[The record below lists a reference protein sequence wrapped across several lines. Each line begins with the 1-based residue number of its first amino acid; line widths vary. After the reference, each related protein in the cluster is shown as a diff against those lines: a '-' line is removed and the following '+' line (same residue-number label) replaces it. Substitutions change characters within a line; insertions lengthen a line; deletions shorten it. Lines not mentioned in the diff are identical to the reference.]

1 MLATSIELP
10 EVDCVEETAI
20 CAGELKFKPLDE
32 PSYSQASQRNEPIVI
47 VPQKVKF

>member
-20 CAGELKFKPLDE
+20 SAGGLKFKPLDE
-32 PSYSQASQRNEPIVI
+32 PSYFQASQRNEPIATI
-47 VPQKVKF
+47 LLKAKF